1 MKKKYHLTEKI
12 FFALLAALFSCSA
25 YPINEVK
32 SYENKC
38 IHIDFLKK
46 TYETIPIST
55 EKNNSEFI
63 FSSTDKI
70 YNHTNKTCIKLNN
83 ISGEAQEITIRLDN
97 PRIRHVEILKSNNIS
112 SEAPVVS
119 GLDYPLEN
127 WKTIGSEIMFTLSM
141 EPGST
146 QQVEL
151 RLGSIFPY
159 NSHIQISSSK
169 AAIDTLIWQ
178 QMAIGLLSGL
188 IFSMVFYSASIGIN
202 SKDNTYLFLFGST
215 VFVTL
220 LQLNDIGA
228 LYQLWPDSIYWN
240 NVSSGIFAVISTLC
254 GVELARSYL
263 ITKSNTP
270 RADKFLKGISL
281 YLLFFALPLPLL

>member
-1 MKKKYHLTEKI
+1 MKKKYLPTEKI
-12 FFALLAALFSCSA
+12 FFALLAALFSC
-25 YPINEVK
+25 Y
-32 SYENKC
+32 SYSLTEDKLYDKKC
-38 IHIDFLKK
+38 SHIDFSKNTYK
-46 TYETIPIST
+46 TLPIST
-55 EKNNSEFI
+55 DKKNNAG
-63 FSSTDKI
+63 FSFFSTDKL
-70 YNHTNKTCIKLNN
+70 YSHTNKTCITLNN

-97 PRIRHVEILKSNNIS
+97 PRIRHVEIIKSQNNS
-112 SEAPVVS
+112 SEAPIVS

-159 NSHIQISSSK
+159 NSQIQISNSE

-240 NVSSGIFAVISTLC
+240 NVSSGIFAVISTP
-254 GVELARSYL
+254 EA
-263 ITKSNTP
+263 I
-270 RADKFLKGISL
+270 
-281 YLLFFALPLPLL
+281 